1 MPLDCNQGLFC
12 CDCVKETIT
21 QLTSW
26 LTPEL
31 RDTYQEVFAPKFG
44 RQLTRDE
51 ITEIAC
57 NLADFAELYL
67 KFRWRLK
74 NDPKTKEESGVSQ

>member
-1 MPLDCNQGLFC
+1 MHKTDA
-12 CDCVKETIT
+12 TIT
-21 QLTSW
+21 NW

-31 RDTYQEVFAPKFG
+31 RNSYQEVFAPKYG

-74 NDPKTKEESGVSQ
+74 NDPKTKEESGASQ

>member
-1 MPLDCNQGLFC
+1 MQNQ
-12 CDCVKETIT
+12 IAPI
-21 QLTSW
+21 TSW

-31 RDTYQEVFAPKFG
+31 REKYQKVFVPRYG
-44 RQLTRDE
+44 RQLSEEE

-67 KFRWRLK
+67 KFKWRTGC
-74 NDPKTKEESGVSQ
+74 DPTAKIKS